1 MAAPGVI
8 PMKCDDSLRDEGLA
22 ADGEQIAVTGG
33 PEPPDP
39 DPLVSNWR
47 PDAICAARRSNR
59 RPPDPE
65 NRRGMSAAVVEAR
78 RGLASTGPEVKDAGL
93 RRTRA
98 TPRDPKG
105 GAR

>member
-8 PMKCDDSLRDEGLA
+8 PMKCDDILRDEGLA

-47 PDAICAARRSNR
+47 RDGRTAGHQTRKIGGACR
-59 RPPDPE
+59 RPWSK
-65 NRRGMSAAVVEAR
+65 RV
-78 RGLASTGPEVKDAGL
+78 AGL
-93 RRTRA
+93 HR
-98 TPRDPKG
+98 PGLK
-105 GAR
+105 

>member
-8 PMKCDDSLRDEGLA
+8 PMKCDDILRDEGLA

-65 NRRGMSAAVVEAR
+65 IGGACRRPWSKRV
-78 RGLASTGPEVKDAGL
+78 AGL
-93 RRTRA
+93 HR
-98 TPRDPKG
+98 PGLK
-105 GAR
+105 